1 MIAAWREASELEFR
15 LIGADPTTHRF
26 NLGEIFAV
34 PVIDSFGAC
43 LAAPIP
49 SQSPPVASVPDTESG
64 ELSFGALF
72 LDGSAWLTSYIYLP
86 DSDAAPTQEGE
97 EDIRSVL
104 AISCGMDGL
113 FVGIAKLDAARST
126 FNQGDAVDISWT
138 IDDRSQSERWV
149 AYTQSLRYAV
159 SPTDDR
165 AFYEALKGADT
176 FTIRV
181 ASDPPISKTYEL
193 ATHGFWNTPI
203 QPNLHAC
210 GNETQ
215 SAPFRWPVDVDEI
228 HEARKGYRD

>member
-1 MIAAWREASELEFR
+1 MIAAWREASEIEFR
-15 LIGADPTTHRF
+15 LLGADPTTHRF
-26 NLGEIFAV
+26 NLREIFAI
-34 PVIDSFGAC
+34 PVIDSFDAC

-49 SQSPPVASVPDTESG
+49 SQSPPVASVPATESG

-113 FVGIAKLDAARST
+113 FVGIARLDAAQST
-126 FNQGDAVDISWT
+126 FIQGDAVDISWT
-138 IDDRSQSERWV
+138 IDGRSQSERWV

-159 SPTDDR
+159 SPADDR
-165 AFYEALKGADT
+165 AFYEALKGAST
-176 FTIRV
+176 FTIQV
-181 ASDPPISKTYEL
+181 ASDPPILKTYEL

-203 QPNLHAC
+203 QPNLDAC

-215 SAPFRWPVDVDEI
+215 SAPFR
-228 HEARKGYRD
+228 